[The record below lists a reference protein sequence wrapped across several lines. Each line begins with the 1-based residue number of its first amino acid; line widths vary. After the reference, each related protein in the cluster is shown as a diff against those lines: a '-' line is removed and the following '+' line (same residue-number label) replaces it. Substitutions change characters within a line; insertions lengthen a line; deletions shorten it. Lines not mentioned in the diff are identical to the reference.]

1 MPAKD
6 IYHDNVKNALTKDG
20 WKITHDPYSIS
31 VEFRSVFVDFGAERV
46 LAAEKAEEKIAI
58 EVKSFRSASDIA
70 DFEQALGQY
79 AFYRSLIARTE
90 PERKLFLAI
99 PIDAYETTFQ
109 EPIIQPALQDL
120 SVTLFVY
127 DPGKE
132 IIVLWIP

>member
-6 IYHDNVKNALTKDG
+6 IYHDNVKKALIKDG
-20 WKITHDPYSIS
+20 WTITHDPYSIS

-70 DFEQALGQY
+70 DFEQALEQY

-99 PIDAYETTFQ
+99 PIDVYETTFQ

-120 SVTLFVY
+120 TVTLLVY

-132 IIVLWIP
+132 VIILWIP

>member
-6 IYHDNVKNALTKDG
+6 IYHDNVKKALIKDG
-20 WKITHDPYSIS
+20 WTITHDPYSIS

-99 PIDAYETTFQ
+99 PIDVYETTFQ

-120 SVTLFVY
+120 TVTLLVY

-132 IIVLWIP
+132 VIILWIP

>member
-6 IYHDNVKNALTKDG
+6 IYHDNVKKALIKDG
-20 WKITHDPYSIS
+20 WTITHDPYSIS

-70 DFEQALGQY
+70 DFEQALEQY

-99 PIDAYETTFQ
+99 PIDVYETTFQ
-109 EPIIQPALQDL
+109 EPFIQPALQDL
-120 SVTLFVY
+120 TVTLLVY

-132 IIVLWIP
+132 VIILWIP